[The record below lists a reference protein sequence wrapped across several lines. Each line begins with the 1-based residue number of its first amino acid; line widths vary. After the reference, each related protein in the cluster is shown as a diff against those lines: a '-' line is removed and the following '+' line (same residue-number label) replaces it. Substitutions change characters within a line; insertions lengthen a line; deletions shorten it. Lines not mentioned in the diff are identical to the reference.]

1 VGVDVSTVLGLALGW
16 GSLIIALFIESAGD
30 MTAVLR
36 YLQLSALFIILGG
49 TMGATIVSYPW
60 TVVQD
65 MWAILKQA
73 FTQREMKAAD
83 VIQTLVGFATKARR
97 EGLLGLEDE
106 IANVND
112 NFLKKGIQLVVDGT
126 DIELVRNIM
135 ETDLSFME
143 TRHKLGEG
151 LFGTM
156 GGFSPTLGIIG
167 TVMGLVNAL
176 AQLESA
182 SKVAGAIAVAFIATF
197 YGISFANLIFLP
209 ISFKL
214 KAKSAQEVLVRE
226 VMIEGIL
233 SISAGD
239 NPRIVEEKLK
249 AFLSPKEQEAGKAG
263 EEAAEA
269 GKAGGAA
276 GGKAGGG
283 AA

>member
-1 VGVDVSTVLGLALGW
+1 MSVVAS
-16 GSLIIALFIESAGD
+16 IF
-30 MTAVLR
+30 AV
-36 YLQLSALFIILGG
+36 
-49 TMGATIVSYPW
+49 T
-60 TVVQD
+60 
-65 MWAILKQA
+65 KQA
-73 FTQREMKAAD
+73 FIQREMKASD

-106 IANVND
+106 IANVSD

-126 DIELVRNIM
+126 DIELVRSIL
-135 ETDLSFME
+135 ETDLSFLE

-197 YGISFANLIFLP
+197 YGIAFANLIFLP

-249 AFLSPKEQEAGKAG
+249 AFLSPKEQEAGKSA
-263 EEAAEA
+263 EETAE
-269 GKAGGAA
+269 GGAGA
-276 GGKAGGG
+276 GAAKGGG

>member
-1 VGVDVSTVLGLALGW
+1 MAIDISTIIGLAVGW
-16 GSLIIALFIESAGD
+16 GSILIGLMMESEGEMA
-30 MTAVLR
+30 TVLMFF
-36 YLQLSALFIILGG
+36 QLSAFFIVVGG
-49 TMGATIVSYPW
+49 TFGATIISYPW
-60 TVVQD
+60 EVVTN
-65 MWAILKQA
+65 ILNVGKQA
-73 FTQREMKAAD
+73 FMKREMKASD

-106 IANVND
+106 INQVND

-126 DIELVRNIM
+126 DIELVRSIL
-135 ETDLSFME
+135 ETDLSFLE
-143 TRHKLGEG
+143 ARHKMGEG
-151 LFGTM
+151 LFGTL
-156 GGFSPTLGIIG
+156 GGFAPTIGIIG

-176 AQLESA
+176 GSLENA

-197 YGISFANLIFLP
+197 YGIAFANLIFLP

-214 KAKSAQEVLVRE
+214 KAKSAEEVLIRE

-249 AFLSPKEQEAGKAG
+249 AFLSPKEQVVKTEGAEG
-263 EEAAEA
+263 E
-269 GKAGGAA
+269 GA
-276 GGKAGGG
+276 AGGG

>member
-1 VGVDVSTVLGLALGW
+1 VVIDVSTIIGLAVGW
-16 GSLIIALFIESAGD
+16 GSVIIALFMESEGNLGVFF
-30 MTAVLR
+30 MFF
-36 YLQLSALFIILGG
+36 QLSAFFIVLGG
-49 TMGATIVSYPW
+49 TMGATIISYPW
-60 TVVQD
+60 EVVTN
-65 MWAILKQA
+65 IFNVTKQA
-73 FTQREMKAAD
+73 FLKREMKAGD

-106 IANVND
+106 IAQVND

-126 DIELVRNIM
+126 DIELVRSIL
-135 ETDLSFME
+135 ETDLSFLV

-151 LFGTM
+151 LYGTM
-156 GGFSPTLGIIG
+156 GGFAPTLGIIG

-176 AQLESA
+176 GSLENA

-209 ISFKL
+209 LSFKL
-214 KAKSAQEVLVRE
+214 KAKSAEEVLIRE

-249 AFLSPKEQEAGKAG
+249 AFLSPKEQAVKAEG
-263 EEAAEA
+263 AEGA
-269 GKAGGAA
+269 EGGAA
-276 GGKAGGG
+276 GG

>member
-1 VGVDVSTVLGLALGW
+1 MRLDISTIAGLAIGF
-16 GSLIIALFIESAGD
+16 GFMFIGLMFEAHGDIGHVVVFFQISAF
-30 MTAVLR
+30 
-36 YLQLSALFIILGG
+36 FIVMGG
-49 TMGATIVSYPW
+49 TVGATMVSFPMAVFANW
-60 TVVQD
+60 LPV
-65 MWAILKQA
+65 LKQA
-73 FTQREMKAAD
+73 FIQRDMNPAD

-126 DIELVRNIM
+126 DIELVRSIL
-135 ETDLSFME
+135 ETDLSFLE

-151 LFGTM
+151 LYGTM
-156 GGFSPTLGIIG
+156 GGYAPTMGIIG

-176 AQLESA
+176 SMLESA
-182 SKVAGAIAVAFIATF
+182 AKVAGAIAVAFIATL
-197 YGISFANLIFLP
+197 YGIAFANLIFLP

-214 KAKSAQEVLVRE
+214 KAKSAQEVLIRE

-249 AFLSPKEQEAGKAG
+249 AFLSPKEQEAGKPAAEG
-263 EEAAEA
+263 EEE
-269 GKAGGAA
+269 K
-276 GGKAGGG
+276 
-283 AA
+283 

>member
-1 VGVDVSTVLGLALGW
+1 VALDISTIAGLAIGW
-16 GSLIIALFIESAGD
+16 LSILIGLIIESHGD
-30 MTAVLR
+30 MTSVLMFF
-36 YLQLSALFIILGG
+36 QISAFFIVFGG
-49 TMGATIVSYPW
+49 TLGATIISYPW
-60 TVVQD
+60 SVVANVF
-65 MWAILKQA
+65 AITKQA
-73 FTQREMKAAD
+73 FISREMKASD

-126 DIELVRNIM
+126 DIELVRNIL
-135 ETDLSFME
+135 ETDLSFLE

-156 GGFSPTLGIIG
+156 GGFAPTLGIIG

-176 AQLESA
+176 SQLESA

-249 AFLSPKEQEAGKAG
+249 AFLSPKEQEAGKSA
-263 EEAAEA
+263 EEGAEA
-269 GKAGGAA
+269 GAGGA
-276 GGKAGGG
+276 G

>member
-1 VGVDVSTVLGLALGW
+1 VALDISTIAGLAVAWL
-16 GSLIIALFIESAGD
+16 SVLIALVIEGGGSFESVF
-30 MTAVLR
+30 M
-36 YLQLSALFIILGG
+36 YLQPSAFFIVFGG
-49 TMGATIVSYPW
+49 TVGATMISYPW
-60 TVVQD
+60 SVVSNVF
-65 MWAILKQA
+65 AITKQA
-73 FTQREMKAAD
+73 FIQREMKAAD

-126 DIELVRNIM
+126 DIELVRNIL
-135 ETDLSFME
+135 ETDLSFLE

-176 AQLESA
+176 SQLENA
-182 SKVAGAIAVAFIATF
+182 AKVAGAIAIAFIATF

-209 ISFKL
+209 MSFKL

-249 AFLSPKEQEAGKAG
+249 AFLSPKEQEAGKSAEESAEGGAG
-263 EEAAEA
+263 
-269 GKAGGAA
+269 GGGAA
-276 GGKAGGG
+276 AGGG

>member
-1 VGVDVSTVLGLALGW
+1 MESEGNLGV
-16 GSLIIALFIESAGD
+16 FF
-30 MTAVLR
+30 MFF
-36 YLQLSALFIILGG
+36 QLSAFFIVLGG
-49 TMGATIVSYPW
+49 TMGATIISYPW
-60 TVVQD
+60 EVVTN
-65 MWAILKQA
+65 IFNVTKQA
-73 FTQREMKAAD
+73 FLKREMKAGD

-106 IANVND
+106 IAQVND

-126 DIELVRNIM
+126 DIELVRSIL
-135 ETDLSFME
+135 ETDLSFLE

-151 LFGTM
+151 LYGTM
-156 GGFSPTLGIIG
+156 GGFAPTLGIIG

-176 AQLESA
+176 GSLENA

-209 ISFKL
+209 LSFKL
-214 KAKSAQEVLVRE
+214 KAKSAEEVLIRE

-249 AFLSPKEQEAGKAG
+249 AFLSPKEQAVKAEG
-263 EEAAEA
+263 AEGA
-269 GKAGGAA
+269 EGGAA
-276 GGKAGGG
+276 GG

>member
-1 VGVDVSTVLGLALGW
+1 
-16 GSLIIALFIESAGD
+16 
-30 MTAVLR
+30 M
-36 YLQLSALFIILGG
+36 YLQPSAFFIVFGG
-49 TMGATIVSYPW
+49 TLGATMISYPLS
-60 TVVQD
+60 VVANIF
-65 MWAILKQA
+65 AITKQA
-73 FTQREMKAAD
+73 FIQREMKAAD

-126 DIELVRNIM
+126 DIELVRSIL
-135 ETDLSFME
+135 ETDLSFLE

-176 AQLESA
+176 SQLESA

-197 YGISFANLIFLP
+197 YGIAFANLIFLP
-209 ISFKL
+209 MSFKL

-249 AFLSPKEQEAGKAG
+249 AFLSPKEQEAGKSA
-263 EEAAEA
+263 EEGAE
-269 GKAGGAA
+269 GGAGGAA
-276 GGKAGGG
+276 AGGG

>member
-1 VGVDVSTVLGLALGW
+1 VAIDVSTIIGLAVGW
-16 GSLIIALFIESAGD
+16 GSVIIALFMESEGNLGVFF
-30 MTAVLR
+30 MFF
-36 YLQLSALFIILGG
+36 QLSAFFIVFGG
-49 TMGATIVSYPW
+49 TLGATIISYPW
-60 TVVQD
+60 EVITNIFNVT
-65 MWAILKQA
+65 KQA
-73 FTQREMKAAD
+73 FLKREMKAGD

-106 IANVND
+106 IAQVND

-126 DIELVRNIM
+126 DIELVRSIL
-135 ETDLSFME
+135 ETDLSFLE

-151 LFGTM
+151 VFGTL
-156 GGFSPTLGIIG
+156 GGFAPTLGIIG

-176 AQLESA
+176 GSLESA

-209 ISFKL
+209 LSFKL
-214 KAKSAQEVLVRE
+214 KAKSAEEVLIRE

-249 AFLSPKEQEAGKAG
+249 AFLSPKEQAVKAEG
-263 EEAAEA
+263 AEGA
-269 GKAGGAA
+269 EGGAA
-276 GGKAGGG
+276 GGG

>member
-1 VGVDVSTVLGLALGW
+1 MALDLSTIIGLVVGW
-16 GSLIIALFIESAGD
+16 GSVLLALLMESDGNLSVVF
-30 MTAVLR
+30 MFF
-36 YLQLSALFIILGG
+36 QLSAFFIVIGG
-49 TMGATIVSYPW
+49 TVGATIISYPW
-60 TVVQD
+60 EVVTNFFNV
-65 MWAILKQA
+65 AKQA
-73 FTQREMKAAD
+73 FVKREMKAAD

-106 IANVND
+106 INLVND

-126 DIELVRNIM
+126 DIELVRSIL
-135 ETDLSFME
+135 ETDLSFLE
-143 TRHKLGEG
+143 TRHKMGEG
-151 LFGTM
+151 LFGTL

-176 AQLESA
+176 GSLENA

-197 YGISFANLIFLP
+197 YGIGFANLIFLP

-214 KAKSAQEVLVRE
+214 KAKTAEEVLIRE

-249 AFLSPKEQEAGKAG
+249 AFLSPKEQAVKTEGQKT
-263 EEAAEA
+263 EEAS
-269 GKAGGAA
+269 
-276 GGKAGGG
+276 GGG